1 MADLQADMLWLR
13 LRANFGSYRTYSIT
27 SSARFEQRRRNIEA
41 KRPSRLSVDD
51 QLAPELEAQNIS

>member
-1 MADLQADMLWLR
+1 MQQMEWR
-13 LRANFGSYRTYSIT
+13 LFAYSIT

-51 QLAPELEAQNIS
+51 QLAPELEAQNGS

>member
-1 MADLQADMLWLR
+1 MQQMKWR
-13 LRANFGSYRTYSIT
+13 LFAYSIT